1 MPYKDPLKAKE
12 FQRKRYLKHQEFKK
26 QYMKKWR
33 LKNKHLYNADKVKD
47 KLLLTT
53 YKISLKEYQ
62 QKLMNQNDCCAMCKR
77 HKSNFKKGLHVDH
90 DHKTGKVRDLLC
102 SVCNMN
108 VGVVENKLEII
119 LKYIK
124 KHNKKLN

>member
-1 MPYKDPLKAKE
+1 MPYNTVEKRKRY
-12 FQRKRYLKHQEFKK
+12 QRKRYLKHQEFKK
-26 QYMKKWR
+26 QYMKEWR

-62 QKLMNQNDCCAMCKR
+62 QKLMNQNDCCAICNR

-108 VGVVENKLEII
+108 VAVVENKLEIL
-119 LKYIK
+119 LKYLK
-124 KHNKKLN
+124 KHKEKLN